1 MLTRSSV
8 ILLSICFSAL
18 AHAQFV
24 GPESVEY
31 DAQSDRYFVACAG
44 NDRIVQRTQEGKVL
58 PFVTLD
64 DSPFGLE
71 IKGDTLFA
79 CVGSN
84 IQGFL
89 LGSGKRVCNIAIDG
103 AFLKGLATDGHFLY
117 ASDIAGQRILR
128 VEPSTAQHST
138 WVQHTDGV
146 PNGTVVDRER
156 NTLWVTFW
164 GNEAPVKGYDLT
176 TVALTTT
183 LPTTLGDI
191 AGVTLDCSGN
201 LVLSSW
207 APSRISRIDP
217 DLPSANLEDMQFDG
231 LDQPGDIDYDAGH
244 ARICIPNRGDQQ
256 VIFRVPDGCAED
268 IFRRA
273 DYTTT
278 WITPDPKDGLL
289 HLEIGSDRSE
299 RYMLFSSRGLLLASG
314 YLRPQ
319 ACLDVKA
326 LGSGNYLIDLPRM
339 KQYVRFTKDPRGT
352 QRSEQQLAEL
362 RRK

>member
-1 MLTRSSV
+1 MRSRTYVLLLTTAIGSTIKSQ
-8 ILLSICFSAL
+8 II
-18 AHAQFV
+18 

-31 DAQSDRYFVACAG
+31 DQQGDRYFVACAG
-44 NDRIVQRTQEGKVL
+44 NDRIVQRSQEGKVM
-58 PFVTLD
+58 PFASLD

-79 CVGSN
+79 CVGSSV
-84 IQGFL
+84 QGFL
-89 LGSGKRVCNIAIDG
+89 LSSGERVFNTPIDG
-103 AFLKGLATDGHFLY
+103 AFLKGLTTDGHFLY

-128 VEPSTAQHST
+128 VDPSTGTHST
-138 WVQHTDGV
+138 WVPNTEGV
-146 PNGTVVDRER
+146 PNGVVVDRER

-164 GNEAPVKGYDLT
+164 GSEAPVKGYSLGSA
-176 TVALTTT
+176 ALTHTF
-183 LPTTLGDI
+183 PTTLGDI

-207 APSRISRIDP
+207 SPSRISRLDP
-217 DLPSANLEDMQFDG
+217 DVPSVVLEDMQFDG
-231 LDQPGDIDYDAGH
+231 LDQPGDIDYDSGH

-278 WITPDPKDGLL
+278 WTTPDTKGRL
-289 HLEIGSDRSE
+289 HVEIDSDRSE

-314 YLRPQ
+314 YIRPQ
-319 ACLDVKA
+319 ACLDIST
-326 LGSGNYLIDLPRM
+326 LGEGNYLIDVPRM
-339 KQYVRFTKDPRGT
+339 KQYVRFIKAPRGGR
-352 QRSEQQLAEL
+352 QDEPQLAENK
-362 RRK
+362 RR